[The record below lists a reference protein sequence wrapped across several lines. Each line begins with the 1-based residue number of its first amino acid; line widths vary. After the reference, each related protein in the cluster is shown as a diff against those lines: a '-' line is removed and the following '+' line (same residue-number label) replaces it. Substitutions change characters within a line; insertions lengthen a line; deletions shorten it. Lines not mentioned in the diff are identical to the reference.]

1 MAAPRLLQTRPAEGS
16 GAVSLSPPAT
26 ATASSNFTDFG
37 GPVLPAM
44 SVQLV
49 FWGSAWSDASSQSPD
64 DVAAVFGA
72 VLSGPY
78 MSSLAQYRG
87 IGNGDL
93 AGATL
98 VAESEPPNPFS
109 NDAVTALLKLLFE
122 QNRLPEPDSGPQ
134 LLYCVVMPP
143 GVSATDPNV
152 IGEHS
157 LFHFCN
163 VELPFDFDIAKKVYY
178 AWVLNDG
185 TLEGMSTIFSHEAVE
200 AATDPEGNAIMGDA
214 GSCYGGGWCEI
225 GDVCQG
231 DIGMSNG
238 VTVQAYW
245 SQRDGA
251 CVIPT

>member
-1 MAAPRLLQTRPAEGS
+1 MAAQRLLQTRLAEGS
-16 GAVSLSPPAT
+16 GAVSAAPSA
-26 ATASSNFTDFG
+26 AGASNFTDMG
-37 GPVLPAM
+37 GIVLPA
-44 SVQLV
+44 VNVHLV
-49 FWGSAWSDASSQSPD
+49 FWGAAWTDGSYPSPD

-78 MSSLAQYRG
+78 MGALEQYRG
-87 IGNGDL
+87 VGNGTL
-93 AGATL
+93 ASATV
-98 VAESEPPNPFS
+98 VADSDPPNQFS
-109 NDAVTALLKLLFE
+109 NDAVTGLLKQLFE
-122 QNRLPEPDSGPQ
+122 QDRLPEPDSGSQ
-134 LLYCVVMPP
+134 LLYCVVMVP
-143 GVSATDPNV
+143 GITASDPNV

-157 LFHFCN
+157 LFYYCN
-163 VELPFDFDIAKKVYY
+163 VELPFDFDIAQKVYY

-185 TLEGMSTIFSHEAVE
+185 TLDGMSTIFAHEVVE
-200 AATDPEGNAIMGDA
+200 VVTDPEGKAILGDA

-231 DIGMSNG
+231 NIGQSNG